1 MCMYTRHE
9 IFTKT
14 MKIQLAF
21 DNCFDI
27 NVRELDVNL
36 KKKWSLHWN
45 LQNSL
50 KMNKDMNKTNKNLIK
65 MWGICCLD
73 NHKLKAFLKR

>member
-1 MCMYTRHE
+1 MFKNMCMYTRHE
-9 IFTKT
+9 IFAKT

-36 KKKWSLHWN
+36 KKKVIRA
-45 LQNSL
+45 L
-50 KMNKDMNKTNKNLIK
+50 KFTKFFKNE
-65 MWGICCLD
+65 
-73 NHKLKAFLKR
+73 

>member
-1 MCMYTRHE
+1 MYTRHE

-27 NVRELDVNL
+27 NVRELDVTGNL
-36 KKKWSLHWN
+36 KKKVIHA
-45 LQNSL
+45 L
-50 KMNKDMNKTNKNLIK
+50 KFTKFFKNE
-65 MWGICCLD
+65 
-73 NHKLKAFLKR
+73 

>member
-36 KKKWSLHWN
+36 KKKWSMHWN

-50 KMNKDMNKTNKNLIK
+50 KMNKDMNTTNKNLIK

>member
-1 MCMYTRHE
+1 MFKNMCMYTRHE

-36 KKKWSLHWN
+36 KKKKMIHA
-45 LQNSL
+45 L
-50 KMNKDMNKTNKNLIK
+50 KFTKFFKSE
-65 MWGICCLD
+65 
-73 NHKLKAFLKR
+73 